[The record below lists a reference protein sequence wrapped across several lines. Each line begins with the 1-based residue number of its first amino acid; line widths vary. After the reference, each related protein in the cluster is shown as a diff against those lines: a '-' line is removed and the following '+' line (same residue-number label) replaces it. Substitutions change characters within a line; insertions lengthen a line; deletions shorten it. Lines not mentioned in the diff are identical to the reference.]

1 MNYLNNFNRFLL
13 PFICLIVSCFAT
25 KAWAAPASTTF
36 QVTATIASSC
46 TVTAAN
52 LAFGNYTGAVL
63 DNSSIITVNCTNST
77 AYNIGLGAGTG
88 TGATT
93 TTRILTS
100 GANNS
105 APGANTLTSGT
116 NHLNYTLWRDSARSL
131 NWGNTVGT
139 DTLASTGTGAA
150 QTFTVYGRIPA
161 SQSLNPGSYS
171 DTITVT
177 VSF

>member
-1 MNYLNNFNRFLL
+1 MTYLNNFKNTSLL
-13 PFICLIVSCFAT
+13 FIYLIVLCFAT
-25 KAWAAPASTTF
+25 KAWATTASTTF
-36 QVTATIASSC
+36 QVTATIPSSC
-46 TVTAAN
+46 AVTATN

-63 DNSSIITVNCTNST
+63 DNTSVITVNCTNST

-100 GANNS
+100 GLNK
-105 APGANTLTSGT
+105 
-116 NHLNYTLWRDSARSL
+116 LNYTLWRDSARSL
-131 NWGNTVGT
+131 NWGDTVGT

-161 SQSLNPGSYS
+161 SQSSNPGSYS